1 MFEETIT
8 INQIKNIKLYHK
20 AVSDKNN
27 EVVKIELPDYSKFN
41 NFGGFELN
49 KPFKNSDNFDMKKS
63 GLFEEV
69 KTIKLD
75 SFDEEIDFIKID
87 IEGMED
93 LAINGAKDLIIKFRP
108 FLFIELLKTKND
120 DVIGFF
126 KKNDYRIYLKD
137 YNAIMIPNES
147 KVSFTGL
154 KKI

>member
-1 MFEETIT
+1 MV
-8 INQIKNIKLYHK
+8 Q
-20 AVSDKNN
+20 
-27 EVVKIELPDYSKFN
+27 
-41 NFGGFELN
+41 
-49 KPFKNSDNFDMKKS
+49 NSDNFDMKKS

-75 SFDEEIDFIKID
+75 SFDEEVDFIKID

-93 LAINGAKDLIIKFRP
+93 VAINGAKDLIIKFRP

-120 DVIGFF
+120 DVISFL
-126 KKNDYRIYLKD
+126 KKNNYRIYLKE
-137 YNAIMIPNES
+137 YNAIIIPNES